1 MTGAADDQGPSSA
14 VPAKWPDLAGRLG
27 SENGARVHVLPIRV
41 YFEDTDFSGL
51 VYHASYVRWCER
63 GRSDFLRLIGTEHS
77 ALFAP
82 VAGGQPKAQLTTPPV
97 AGGQPKAQLTT
108 PPVAGGQPKA
118 QLTTPPVGTGHP
130 KAPLTSP
137 QPAAAFVVRRL
148 NLEYLRPARIDD
160 VLEVTTRVKALTA
173 ASLVLG
179 QTVSRGAEVLCEAEV
194 TVVLVSVAGRVLRLS
209 SALRAGL
216 EGAEPA

>member
-1 MTGAADDQGPSSA
+1 MTGRDADAAPSSA
-14 VPAKWPDLAGRLG
+14 VPVKWPDLAGRLG

-82 VAGGQPKAQLTTPPV
+82 VAGGQPKAQLTTPPD
-97 AGGQPKAQLTT
+97 ASGQPEAQLTTPPDASGQPKAQLK
-108 PPVAGGQPKA
+108 Q
-118 QLTTPPVGTGHP
+118 Q
-130 KAPLTSP
+130 
-137 QPAAAFVVRRL
+137 AAFVVRRL

-216 EGAEPA
+216 KGTEPA